1 MLHSGY
7 SRKKALALHLFSALT
22 SVLGAVLVLSLSTSV
37 TAINDMFLRFA
48 AGNLLYIAGSDLIPE
63 LHKHTRIRQGILQRI
78 GMILGMVSMYLL
90 VLFLE

>member
-1 MLHSGY
+1 
-7 SRKKALALHLFSALT
+7 LT